1 MWAGITAGWR
11 NDEYAAFGVDHSA
24 VGGDRVHGVCLT
36 FCQREGL
43 SMFQVV
49 HKETGE
55 IRTVYAVTGN
65 YFMVWNEQEACWD
78 YDAMRNYKPVADCA
92 ASPA

>member
-1 MWAGITAGWR
+1 
-11 NDEYAAFGVDHSA
+11 
-24 VGGDRVHGVCLT
+24 
-36 FCQREGL
+36 
-43 SMFQVV
+43 MFQVV

-65 YFMVWNEQEACWD
+65 YFMVWNEQEGCWD